1 MAKKK
6 KLSSEAEVDALF
18 PETGYSVVTDPSD
31 KDVVYDV
38 LLNQADVEK
47 NANKFYII
55 QLLQKGLPPFD
66 RASLVSAT
74 WSDPSICFVQLM
86 IY

>member
-55 QLLQKGLPPFD
+55 QLLRKGK
-66 RASLVSAT
+66 SLCFFLT
-74 WSDPSICFVQLM
+74 SIPTSG
-86 IY
+86 